1 MLSTAFSQTVITSY
15 KKLPKVTKSYKN
27 IRQGLQNVTN
37 NLAKNDRWVALPRSL
52 EDCGGRRNH
61 HHHRHHHGHHNIR
74 NDLGS
79 NGFPHLG
86 VRTFFFVPAPLI
98 NLHIWLSAATCL
110 VRSFGTFRATW
121 QCIISFQTGCR
132 ILTTLTGLWP
142 DFWSDFDRTLTG
154 FWPRWPLLPDF
165 DQTLTGLWPDFDR
178 TFTGLSLDF

>member
-1 MLSTAFSQTVITSY
+1 MLTRVFPQHSYNQLQKVSTSY
-15 KKLPKVTKSYKN
+15 KQLQKVTKD

-86 VRTFFFVPAPLI
+86 VRTVFF
-98 NLHIWLSAATCL
+98 
-110 VRSFGTFRATW
+110 RS
-121 QCIISFQTGCR
+121 
-132 ILTTLTGLWP
+132 
-142 DFWSDFDRTLTG
+142 RTAY
-154 FWPRWPLLPDF
+154 
-165 DQTLTGLWPDFDR
+165 
-178 TFTGLSLDF
+178 